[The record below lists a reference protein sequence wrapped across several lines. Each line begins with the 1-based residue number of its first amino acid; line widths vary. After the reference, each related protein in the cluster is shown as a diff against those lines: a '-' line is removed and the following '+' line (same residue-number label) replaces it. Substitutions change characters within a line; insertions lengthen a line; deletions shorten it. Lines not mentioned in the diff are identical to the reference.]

1 MRESERAAYVQY
13 VTERQTALRR
23 TAYLLTGDRHRADD
37 LVQDTITKVYVQWR
51 RVSAADNVDAY
62 VHTIL
67 VRTYADDRRSRWS
80 AMQLFGDPP
89 DGRATAPSDPGTRFA
104 LADALRQ
111 LAPKQRAT
119 LVLRFYCDFSVEQTA
134 RTLGCSTGTVKSQT
148 SNALDALRRLIP
160 TSLTWKAKP

>member
-13 VTERQTALRR
+13 VSDRQTALRR

-67 VRTYADDRRSRWS
+67 VRTYADDRRSRLW
-80 AMQLFGDPP
+80 AMELFGDPP
-89 DGRATAPSDPGTRFA
+89 DGTAEAPDPGTRLA
-104 LADALRQ
+104 LADALRR

-160 TSLTWKAKP
+160 TSLTWKANDD